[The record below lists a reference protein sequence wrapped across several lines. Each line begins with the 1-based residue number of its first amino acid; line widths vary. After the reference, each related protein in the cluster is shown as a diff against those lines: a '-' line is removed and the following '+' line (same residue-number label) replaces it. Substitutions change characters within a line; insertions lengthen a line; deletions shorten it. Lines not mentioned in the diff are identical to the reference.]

1 MKYFKFTQISEE
13 TGKSWLIE
21 QPISGPSLPRILIP
35 GLGYSV
41 RIDEDYWVG
50 TADDTA
56 VANPDN
62 YIFEITKEEY
72 SDFVKRDIV
81 LAIALAK
88 NNIYQQEKQFRD
100 EVFGTYHETA
110 TTAGIYKYE
119 QAKALILDANAAAAD
134 VRLEAT
140 TRGVTAA
147 VMAQRIITNHEDFR
161 AKDAKISGIRGKML
175 DRYNSYVFNS
185 DDPVAMFE
193 DYLSRE
199 QIGEQRANPNNENS
213 ELIPVYT
220 NKYALDF
227 ATRYKFA

>member
-13 TGKSWLIE
+13 SGKSWLIE
-21 QPISGPSLPRILIP
+21 QPISGPSLPIILIP
-35 GLGYSV
+35 GLGYTV
-41 RIDEDYWVG
+41 RIDQDYWVG

-56 VANPDN
+56 VADPDN

-72 SDFVKRDIV
+72 SEFVKRDILHV
-81 LAIALAK
+81 IALSK
-88 NNIYQQEKQFRD
+88 NNIYQEERQLRD
-100 EVFGTYHETA
+100 TVFSTYHETA

-119 QAKALILDANAAAAD
+119 QAKALILDANAAAPD
-134 VRLEAT
+134 VRLEAE
-140 TRGVTAA
+140 TRGVAVA

-199 QIGEQRANPNNENS
+199 QIGEERMNPDNENS
-213 ELIPVYT
+213 ELRPVYI

-227 ATRYKFA
+227 ATRYKYA